1 MIKKTLLAFSLA
13 LQNVR
18 ANLFHT
24 LLSIL
29 GIVIGVAALVAILS
43 FIDGLEKFAK
53 DQISGTTSLN
63 TVIVSTDTRRKV
75 GTVSVQKDSFA
86 VLDYDVYRQLT
97 ANLDGMSKSA
107 LLTRTPA
114 ELRISNDQSEPLG
127 TLLHC
132 ITAEA
137 GQLQEIIA
145 GRKLSVADVEG
156 RQSVIVVNE
165 ALARQALK
173 HDRYAELPGHKF
185 QYKNRTLTAI
195 GVVRTKEENSASK
208 AYIPVSLLT
217 ESELRKDPPT
227 CYVEAA
233 SVEKVEGLK
242 MQIGERLK
250 ANFQGQ
256 SADFSVLTNDFRVK
270 QAAQGFALFRIIMG
284 LIVGIS
290 ILVGGIGVM
299 NVLLISVKERT
310 SEIGIRKAVGA
321 NRGDIMRLF
330 LAESVTI
337 AAIGSFMGLLF
348 GLLITAIANPIIK
361 MLVEMPFQAIY
372 TWGTFITIAIVALLV
387 GIIFGTYPAMKAA
400 KLDPVEAIRR
410 E

>member
-63 TVIVSTDTRRKV
+63 TVIISTDTRRKV
-75 GTVSVQKDSFA
+75 GSVSVQKDSFA

-114 ELRISNDQSEPLG
+114 ELRIFNDQSEPLG
-127 TLLHC
+127 TILHC

-156 RQSVIVVNE
+156 RQNVIVVNE

-173 HDRYAELPGHKF
+173 HDRYAELPGQKF
-185 QYKNRTLTAI
+185 QHKNRTLTAI
-195 GVVRTKEENSASK
+195 GVVRTKEENGASK
-208 AYIPVSLLT
+208 AYIPVSLLAR
-217 ESELRKDPPT
+217 SELRKDPPT
-227 CYVEAA
+227 CYVEAT
-233 SVEKVEGLK
+233 SVEKVEALK
-242 MQIGERLK
+242 TQIEERLK
-250 ANFQGQ
+250 ANFKNQ

-337 AAIGSFMGLLF
+337 AAIGSFIGLLF

-361 MLVEMPFQAIY
+361 MLIEMPFQAIY
-372 TWGTFITIAIVALLV
+372 TCDTFITIAVVALLV